1 MFKIPEQ
8 YKVDVNIAMKDFIP
22 KDLKPDQK
30 KRIKSSIKKVQLTYQ
45 IAGEEIPSVL
55 NDEYRCQVIQFY
67 DIEIHSMKEAVFLA
81 ELYQSLIKPLCVIRL
96 HDTMDETYSLSLK
109 RLNQQDNTQV
119 VIENSIMTEKYSVGL
134 PNTKRDRLFSY
145 IEFVN
150 VKNKTNKVDFYKEIF
165 TKSYLISYEKAYAK
179 IGTILDG
186 QIWYDTNKTSR
197 MFNYYKGLVE
207 NRHRL
212 ARTVTNAEKV
222 SINQQIKI
230 DIKLLD
236 EIN

>member
-8 YKVDVNIAMKDFIP
+8 YKVGVSIALKDLIP

-30 KRIKSSIKKVQLTYQ
+30 KRIKNSIKKVQLTYQ

-81 ELYQSLIKPLCVIRL
+81 RLYQSLIKPLCVIRL
-96 HDTMDETYSLSLK
+96 HDTMDEAYSLSLK

-119 VIENSIMTEKYSVGL
+119 VIENSIMTEKYPVGL
-134 PNTKRDRLFSY
+134 PDTKRDRLFSY

-150 VKNKTNKVDFYKEIF
+150 VKNKTDKVGLYKEIF
-165 TKSYLISYEKAYAK
+165 TKVYLISNEKAYSN
-179 IGTILDG
+179 IGAILDG
-186 QIWYDTNKTSR
+186 HIWYDTNKTGR
-197 MFNYYKGLVE
+197 MFNYYKELVE
-207 NRHRL
+207 NRLRL